1 MRNGWPKKVDDTP
14 PNQAHVRTLK
24 TMSTIWKS
32 PSVAARQGAAP
43 QTGKPV
49 TMEIKVNASS
59 AEFPAL
65 SPVVAAPPKPLLN
78 FKKTVEAAAARI
90 EEAAVA
96 APPPKPMKKKVSF
109 TDLEFEEYE
118 EEEEFNANL
127 IGNRRRGDKGLW

>member
-1 MRNGWPKKVDDTP
+1 
-14 PNQAHVRTLK
+14 
-24 TMSTIWKS
+24 MSTVWKS
-32 PSVAARQGAAP
+32 PSIAARQGAVP

-49 TMEIKVNASS
+49 TMEIKVNASTND
-59 AEFPAL
+59 EFPAL

-109 TDLEFEEYE
+109 TDLEVEEYE

>member
-1 MRNGWPKKVDDTP
+1 
-14 PNQAHVRTLK
+14 
-24 TMSTIWKS
+24 MSKPVWKS
-32 PSVAARQGAAP
+32 SSVAALQRAEP
-43 QTGKPV
+43 PTGKPI

-59 AEFPAL
+59 ADFPAL

-96 APPPKPMKKKVSF
+96 APPPKPLKKKVSF
-109 TDLEFEEYE
+109 TDLEFDEFEEE
-118 EEEEFNANL
+118 QEEEFNANL